1 MSSQFLE
8 YVKWNLRTKR
18 KGMSPMKIKILLI
31 AFALFSA
38 CAIFAADRQT
48 YRNAQGRTTGT
59 ASTSG
64 NHTMYRDAQG
74 RTAGTATTNGNT
86 TVYRD
91 TQGRTSGT
99 KR

>member
-8 YVKWNLRTKR
+8 YVKWDLRTKR

-74 RTAGTATTNGNT
+74 RTTGTATTNGNT